1 MTPHEQA
8 LEWVAQVLPT
18 LPAKFG
24 GIVDADDLRQQ
35 TYLLALEM
43 AMGLTDFNPKVG
55 SARAY
60 LATQVYWCARR
71 ASRLSAINSS
81 DDIDGPAVSWISLTP
96 GIEEMLIDQED
107 RAAREAV
114 LQTLDSSRPQ
124 AFICL
129 TTFEIICLH
138 FAERFSA
145 ALVGASR
152 KVPRTAK
159 KHAARK
165 ISARGRAAVAGD
177 VAASVVAPNHSKAV
191 HDERGGADAS
201 VLRRSRPP
209 QTRGTTA

>member
-43 AMGLTDFNPKVG
+43 AMGLTDFNPKLG

-107 RAAREAV
+107 QSAREAA
-114 LQTLDSSRPQ
+114 LEAFDSSRQQ
-124 AFICL
+124 AIVCL

-138 FAERFSA
+138 FAERFCA

-152 KVPRTAK
+152 KVARTAK
-159 KHAARK
+159 KHSACK
-165 ISARGRAAVAGD
+165 ISARGRAARAGD
-177 VAASVVAPNHSKAV
+177 AAASVAAPNHSKTV
-191 HDERGGADAS
+191 DDPRGGVDPSAP
-201 VLRRSRPP
+201 RRSQPS
-209 QTRGTTA
+209 QTRGAEK

>member
-43 AMGLTDFNPKVG
+43 AMGLTDFNPKLG

-81 DDIDGPAVSWISLTP
+81 DDIDGPEMSWISLTA
-96 GIEEMLIDQED
+96 GVEEMLIDQED

-114 LQTLDSSRPQ
+114 LQTLDSSRQ
-124 AFICL
+124 QTFVCL

-138 FAERFSA
+138 FAERFCA

-152 KVPRTAK
+152 KVARTAK
-159 KHAARK
+159 KHSARK
-165 ISARGRAAVAGD
+165 ISARGRTAGAGD
-177 VAASVVAPNHSKAV
+177 AAASVAAPNHSRAV
-191 HDERGGADAS
+191 HGPRGRADAS
-201 VLRRSRPP
+201 ALRRSRPA
-209 QTRGTTA
+209 QTPGAQK

>member
-24 GIVDADDLRQQ
+24 GIVDADDMRQQ
-35 TYLLALEM
+35 AYVLALEM
-43 AMGLTDFNPKVG
+43 AMGLTDFNPKLG

-81 DDIDGPAVSWISLTP
+81 EDIDESAMSWLSLTA
-96 GIEEMLIDQED
+96 GVEEMLIDQED

-114 LQTLDSSRPQ
+114 LLALDDGRRQTLAS
-124 AFICL
+124 L

-138 FAERFSA
+138 FAERFCA
-145 ALVGASR
+145 VLVGTSR
-152 KVPRTAK
+152 RVPRAAK
-159 KHAARK
+159 RHAARK
-165 ISARGRAAVAGD
+165 MNTQGRPTGADDA
-177 VAASVVAPNHSKAV
+177 AASVGAPNQSKTA
-191 HDERGGADAS
+191 DDPRGGVVDAS
-201 VLRRSRPP
+201 AL
-209 QTRGTTA
+209 

>member
-81 DDIDGPAVSWISLTP
+81 ADIDGPAISWISLTAEV
-96 GIEEMLIDQED
+96 EEMLIDQED
-107 RAAREAV
+107 RAGREAV
-114 LQTLDSSRPQ
+114 LQTIDCSRQ
-124 AFICL
+124 QTFVCL

-152 KVPRTAK
+152 KVARTAK
-159 KHAARK
+159 RHAARK
-165 ISARGRAAVAGD
+165 MSTQGRLTGTGDAAGSVA
-177 VAASVVAPNHSKAV
+177 APNHYKTM
-191 HDERGGADAS
+191 HDARGGADA
-201 VLRRSRPP
+201 LRLSRPP
-209 QTRGTTA
+209 QTCGTAKW